1 MSHPRKVWIVFAA
14 ALVVVVAAMG
24 YLSAVAVRL
33 DDERAEARRARR
45 EVVAEARRARR
56 EVEAKAR
63 REAELEESVRLSLW
77 RMDGALTATVAQES
91 TRPFFEYS
99 PFYKPN
105 DACTSAYVPVAP
117 GSVILPSPLLWQDP
131 PLVLLHFAIA
141 SDGTVSSPQVVPK
154 PTDNPAT
161 SGRLSTARAARAAQ
175 RLKDLKAVLAR
186 ADLASVLPA
195 PPTAP
200 AQAEPNVAIAALG
213 NKTTGL
219 LRQGQAALNGN
230 EFNARNYNN
239 AVANSQS
246 FQYAQNRDLVSARTL
261 REGAAR
267 SIWLGKNL
275 LLARRVARG
284 NETHVVGCWLD
295 WAAMRPWLL
304 GYVHDLLPEAQLVA
318 VSSNGQADYDRRLVS
333 LPLRL
338 VPGPVPVSPLVAAA
352 PPLVAAVSPDDLSTL
367 VASLGAAWAG
377 VLLAAGAVA
386 AMLHGVLSL
395 SQRRAVFATAVTH
408 ELRTPLTSMRMY
420 TEMLADGTVTDDD
433 KRADYLNTLHAQTGR
448 MCHLVENV
456 LEYAQIES
464 GQAAAVAA
472 TDVTA
477 GQLLDRARPRLD
489 QRAEQAGMELLFEV
503 GHDAAGAM
511 LHVDPT
517 AVEQVLF
524 NLVDNACKYACGA
537 ADKRIH
543 LEVRAGGG
551 LVELSVRDHGP
562 GIPAGDA
569 GRIFHPFTKARRDQA
584 GTSGGV
590 GLGLA
595 IGRTA
600 TRRMGGRLVCRPAGD
615 QGACFVLS
623 LPRKR

>member
-1 MSHPRKVWIVFAA
+1 MSHPGRVWIVFAA
-14 ALVVVVAAMG
+14 AMVVVVAAMG
-24 YLSAVAVRL
+24 YVSVVAVGL
-33 DDERAEARRARR
+33 DRGRR
-45 EVVAEARRARR
+45 E
-56 EVEAKAR
+56 AKR
-63 REAELEESVRLSLW
+63 QAELEESVRLALW

-91 TRPFFEYS
+91 TRPFFEYR
-99 PFYKPN
+99 PFYQPN
-105 DACTSAYVPVAP
+105 DACTPAFMPVAR
-117 GSVILPSPLLWQDP
+117 GSVMLPSPLLWQDP
-131 PLVLLHFAIA
+131 PLVLLHFAVS
-141 SDGTVSSPQVVPK
+141 SDGTVSSPQVGPK

-161 SGRLSTARAARAAQ
+161 SGRLSTSRAARAAQ
-175 RLKDLKAVLAR
+175 RLKDIKAVLAR
-186 ADLASVLPA
+186 ADLASALPA
-195 PPTAP
+195 PPAAP
-200 AQAEPNVAIAALG
+200 AQAEPNVTIAALD
-213 NKTTGL
+213 NKTTGM

-230 EFNARNYNN
+230 EFNARNFNN
-239 AVANSQS
+239 VVANSQS
-246 FQYAQNRDLVSARTL
+246 FQYTQNRDLISARTL
-261 REGAAR
+261 REGPAR
-267 SIWLGKNL
+267 GIWLGDDL
-275 LLARRVARG
+275 LLARRVAQG
-284 NETHVVGCWLD
+284 GMTQVVGCWLD
-295 WAAMRPWLL
+295 WPAMRPWLL
-304 GYVHDLLPEAQLVA
+304 ETVQDLLPEARLVP
-318 VSSNGQADYDRRLVS
+318 VLNSRADGARRLAT

-338 VPGPVPVSPLVAAA
+338 IPGPA
-352 PPLVAAVSPDDLSTL
+352 PRSPDEPDTL
-367 VASLGAAWAG
+367 IVPLGAAWAG
-377 VLLAAGAVA
+377 VLLAAAATAV
-386 AMLHGVLSL
+386 MLHGVLAL

-464 GQAAAVAA
+464 GRSAAAAA

-503 GHDAAGAM
+503 GDDAAGAM

-537 ADKRIH
+537 DDRRIH
-543 LEVRAGGG
+543 IEARAGVGG
-551 LVELSVRDHGP
+551 SGGVELSVRDHGP
-562 GIPAGDA
+562 GIPAGEA
-569 GRIFHPFTKARRDQA
+569 GRIFHPFYKARRDQA
-584 GTSGGV
+584 HTSGGV

-600 TRRMGGRLVCRPAGD
+600 TRRMGGRLTCRPAGD